1 MVLTPPE
8 VLLDECESP
17 PMPEALVHPTSVRAY
32 ATAAT
37 RWAIDLEERLG
48 RCNADK
54 RAIKAFYET
63 LENPAHE

>member
-1 MVLTPPE
+1 
-8 VLLDECESP
+8 
-17 PMPEALVHPTSVRAY
+17 MPAALMHPASIREY

-63 LENPAHE
+63 LEHHPHE